1 MSAPEMR
8 NISDIPVTTAYL
20 FRLFCRRRRA
30 RADHEARPLSLL
42 ITWLE
47 LEIVE
52 TASFVD
58 DTFFS
63 LHTYAPFQQQ
73 WLLLLLSTC
82 CSMIFDLSWLPL
94 QLRRM

>member
-1 MSAPEMR
+1 MSATEMR

-20 FRLFCRRRRA
+20 FRLFCRWQRA
-30 RADHEARPLSLL
+30 RADHETRPLSLL

-58 DTFFS
+58 DIFFS
-63 LHTYAPFQQQ
+63 FDTYAS
-73 WLLLLLSTC
+73 LRELST
-82 CSMIFDLSWLPL
+82 
-94 QLRRM
+94 

>member
-20 FRLFCRRRRA
+20 FRLFCRRQRA
-30 RADHEARPLSLL
+30 RTDHEARPLSLL

-63 LHTYAPFQQQ
+63 LHTYASFRELGGGTRASRYSPAHV
-73 WLLLLLSTC
+73 S
-82 CSMIFDLSWLPL
+82 
-94 QLRRM
+94 R